1 MEQIRVPEAAPE
13 WPSVELGIGEKG
25 RAWDRRITLWSA
37 FNHGGRG
44 GPEAE
49 GELRGGDV
57 AREGGG
63 WVARQRR

>member
-1 MEQIRVPEAAPE
+1 VAA
-13 WPSVELGIGEKG
+13 V
-25 RAWDRRITLWSA
+25 AA
-37 FNHGGRG
+37 AVAAAVG

-63 WVARQRR
+63 LVVGWHGSGAD